1 VAPVEVLVAAVTADD
16 VGAATECLKHHP
28 ELRAR
33 LDDPLPGLPFDS
45 TVLLAAVSRRN
56 VQMIE
61 LLLAHG
67 ANINQRSHWWAGG
80 FGVLDGDHGLADFL
94 IERGADVDLYAASR
108 LGRLDTIRALLS
120 QDRLRVHT
128 RGGDG
133 QTPLHVAANA
143 GVAAVLVDAGADI
156 NARDIDHESTP
167 AQYAIR
173 ERQDVARYLVA
184 CGCTTDLLM
193 ACALG
198 DLAVVQKHL
207 DTAPQSIA
215 MTVSA
220 DDFPMSNPRA
230 GGSIYIWTLGGNR
243 GTHAIA
249 REFGH
254 EDVFRLLM
262 DRSPHELAVAAAC
275 EVGDE
280 ELVRVLLNRR
290 AVDPTQLNARLVRRA
305 VDAAERND
313 ARAVR
318 LLLLAGWPVDAIGKH
333 GATALHFGAWHGN
346 VNLVRDTLAHRPAF
360 ETRDGD
366 FNMTPLG
373 WAFHGSLH
381 GSNRDRGNYTAVVE
395 ALLSAGAVMPD
406 GGPNAVNASEP
417 VRDVVRRWRS
427 GRSA

>member
-1 VAPVEVLVAAVTADD
+1 MAPSDVLVAAVTSDN
-16 VGAATECLKHHP
+16 VGAATECLKHNP

-45 TVLLAAVSRRN
+45 TVLLAAVWRRN
-56 VQMIE
+56 IPMIE

-80 FGVLDGDHGLADFL
+80 FGVLDDDHGLADFL
-94 IERGADVDLYAASR
+94 IARGAEVDIYAASR
-108 LGRLDTIRALLS
+108 LGRLDTIRMLLDE
-120 QDRLRVHT
+120 DRSRVHA

-143 GVAAVLVDAGADI
+143 EIAAVLVDAGADL
-156 NARDIDHESTP
+156 NARDIDHESTS

-173 ERQDVARYLVA
+173 DRQDVARYLVSR
-184 CGCTTDLLM
+184 GCATDLLM

-198 DLAVVQKHL
+198 DLDLVRKHL
-207 DTAPQSIA
+207 DAAPQSIA
-215 MTVSA
+215 MTVSP
-220 DDFPMSNPRA
+220 DDFPMTNPRA
-230 GGSIYIWTLGGNR
+230 GGSIYIWTLGGNKSA
-243 GTHAIA
+243 HVVA

-254 EDVFRLLM
+254 EDVFRLLIE
-262 DRSPHELAVAAAC
+262 RSPHEVAVAAAS
-275 EVGDE
+275 EIGDE
-280 ELVRVLLNRR
+280 DLLR
-290 AVDPTQLNARLVRRA
+290 ALLKSRAIDPAQLNPRLVKRA

-346 VNLVRDTLAHRPAF
+346 SDLVRDTLVHRPAL
-360 ETRDGD
+360 ETRDRD

-381 GSNRDRGNYTAVVE
+381 GANRDRGDYVAVAE
-395 ALLSAGAVMPD
+395 ALLSAGAVVP
-406 GGPNAVNASEP
+406 GGGVDAVSASDA
-417 VRDVVRRWRS
+417 VRTVLRRWPSNR
-427 GRSA
+427 AT